1 MYKHLLLILIA
12 LCSSGM
18 ASADS
23 EFVQSG
29 IAYKV
34 VADNIVDVIA
44 QKDKKC
50 CYQTFKDSILT
61 VPSCIIHE
69 NKEYK
74 VKCIEKTAFSTWC
87 GMKRVVISNG
97 IEEIQ
102 DKAFAGC
109 ANLESVYIPSSV
121 KSIGTENIFAFCF
134 SLTEITVDDGNTVFD
149 SRNGCNAIIK
159 TVDNSLLCACK
170 STLIPS
176 TVEKINSYAYTGL
189 QVTSIGIPNGVKTI
203 SEYAV
208 CQCKQ
213 LEQIT
218 ISSSVESIAPRAFDQ
233 CDNVKSVSVDK
244 NNKYY
249 DSRNNCNAIIE
260 DKEMLIWGCSTTKI
274 PSGVVEIGESAFA
287 WCGTLREITI
297 PEGVEYINRDA
308 FTGCS
313 ALKVVKLPSTL
324 VGFEGFSHFIYCTS
338 LDSIYIPQNVKKIP
352 SDIFAGCTSLT
363 RIIVDKRNVWYD
375 SRNDCNAIIHSSDN
389 SLIAGGKGSTIVE
402 GVRSI
407 AENAFLMSGV
417 TSIHIPA
424 SVEYIDST
432 AFRKSEN
439 CKAITVDRGNAK
451 YKSDGSNSIVERA
464 TNKMI
469 LACSTTKI
477 LPEVTSIGGYAY
489 LNTSANVILPSG
501 IKEIGN
507 RAFADCKDL
516 CSIFIPS
523 TVKHIGRFAFI
534 GCKYLSDVVLMG
546 NDLVIDKQAF
556 EGCDLIKK

>member
-1 MYKHLLLILIA
+1 
-12 LCSSGM
+12 M

-50 CYQTFKDSILT
+50 CYKTFKDSLLR
-61 VPSCIIHE
+61 VPSSIIHE
-69 NKEYK
+69 NKKYK
-74 VKCIEKTAFSTWC
+74 VKCIEKAAFSTWC

-102 DKAFAGC
+102 DKDFAGC
-109 ANLESVYIPSSV
+109 ANLESVSIPSSV

-134 SLTEITVDDGNTVFD
+134 SLTEIIVDDGNTVFD

-159 TVDNSLLCACK
+159 TADNSLLCACK
-170 STLIPS
+170 STVIPT

-189 QVTSIGIPNGVKTI
+189 QITSISIPVGVKTI

-244 NNKYY
+244 NNKYF
-249 DSRNNCNAIIE
+249 DSRDNCNAIIE

-274 PSGVVEIGESAFA
+274 PSGVAEIGEYAFA

-439 CKAITVDRGNAK
+439 CKAITVDKENAK
-451 YKSDGSNSIVERA
+451 YKSDDSNSIVERA

-477 LPEVTSIGGYAY
+477 LPKVSSIGGYAY

-556 EGCDLIKK
+556 EGCDLIRK